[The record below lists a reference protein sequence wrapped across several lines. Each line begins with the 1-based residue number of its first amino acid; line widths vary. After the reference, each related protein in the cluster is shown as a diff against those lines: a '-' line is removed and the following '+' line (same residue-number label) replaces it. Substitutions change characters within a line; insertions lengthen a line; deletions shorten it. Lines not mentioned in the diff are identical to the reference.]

1 MKLTKQAVL
10 CLVGGS
16 VGGLAVGFVAGALAD
31 GYFESVA
38 KWTDSILN
46 KIDAH
51 KQYDTDDSDDRA
63 EMEAGTHAPIEKSAA
78 KPDNDI
84 LKYKHLIKE
93 YEPEKKSAEKISEIK
108 SSDKADDGVNSEDSK
123 PAPQVETNSHGELV
137 DMVVE
142 DEEDLHVT
150 PEADLYS
157 IKTTK
162 EPIDTGTH
170 LISYEEYNHEVE
182 YQKQHLYYFPNED
195 VLVATESDPPLNPNS
210 FIGEEAY
217 DILVNDD
224 LESDD
229 ERVYVRNDKSQVCY
243 AIVYKTDVDWYE
255 WSGRESIDG
264 EGISLN

>member
-1 MKLTKQAVL
+1 MKLTKQSAI
-10 CLVGGS
+10 CLVSGS
-16 VGGLAVGFVAGALAD
+16 IGGLVIGFVAGALAD

-63 EMEAGTHAPIEKSAA
+63 EMEAGTHAPLDNDYLKVN
-78 KPDNDI
+78 NDI
-84 LKYKHLIKE
+84 LKYKHLTQDYKD
-93 YEPEKKSAEKISEIK
+93 YNP
-108 SSDKADDGVNSEDSK
+108 DKGPDK
-123 PAPQVETNSHGELV
+123 PAVVHETETDTDEAPQVETNEHGELS
-137 DMVVE
+137 DMIVTDAE
-142 DEEDLHVT
+142 DAHST
-150 PEADLYS
+150 PEASVYS
-157 IKTTK
+157 IESSESK
-162 EPIDTGTH
+162 IDTGTH
-170 LISYEEYNHEVE
+170 LISYEEYNHETE
-182 YQKQHLYYFPNED
+182 YRKQYLYYFPNED

-264 EGISLN
+264 EGIGLN